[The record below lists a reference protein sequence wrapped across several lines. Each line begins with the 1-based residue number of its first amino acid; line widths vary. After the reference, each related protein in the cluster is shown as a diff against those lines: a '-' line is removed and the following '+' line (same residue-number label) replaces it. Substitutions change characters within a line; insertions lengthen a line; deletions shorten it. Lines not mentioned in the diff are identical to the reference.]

1 MGSQR
6 LRTLSAGRILLS
18 RLMPPSISDGDLA
31 AAQAG
36 DLAALDRL
44 ITTYRQGVYRYGLH
58 VCRTTEDAE
67 DAVQETLWAATRAIR
82 TFRGTASSIA
92 SWLFTIVRREC
103 LRLIEGRRR
112 APAPLDGGEDVLAA
126 GVIDPEDAVALR
138 QRVEL
143 LAGALS
149 DLDPLHREV
158 ILLRDIRE
166 LSAPEAAAEL
176 GISIDALKSR
186 LHRARV
192 NLRDHVARRAER

>member
-1 MGSQR
+1 MDR
-6 LRTLSAGRILLS
+6 PMPNPDDLLS
-18 RLMPPSISDGDLA
+18 

-36 DLAALDRL
+36 DVTALNRL
-44 ITTYRQGVYRYGLH
+44 VADNRQGVYRYGLH

-103 LRLIEGRRR
+103 LRLLERHRRS
-112 APAPLDGGEDVLAA
+112 PALDDADGIVAEV
-126 GVIDPEDAVALR
+126 VDPSDAVALHR
-138 QRVEL
+138 RIDL
-143 LAGALS
+143 LAASLA

-158 ILLRDIRE
+158 ILLRDIQE
-166 LSAPEAAAEL
+166 LSAPEAAQQL

-192 NLRDHVARRAER
+192 NLRDHVLRRAGEL

>member
-1 MGSQR
+1 MDR
-6 LRTLSAGRILLS
+6 SASDLLS
-18 RLMPPSISDGDLA
+18 

-36 DLAALDRL
+36 DPAALNRL
-44 ITTYRQGVYRYGLH
+44 VADHRQGVYRYGLH

-82 TFRGTASSIA
+82 TFRGTASSIT

-103 LRLIEGRRR
+103 LRLLERHRRS
-112 APAPLDGGEDVLAA
+112 PATAA
-126 GVIDPEDAVALR
+126 ADEVIAEVVDPSDAVALR
-138 QRVEL
+138 RRVDL
-143 LAGALS
+143 LASALA

-158 ILLRDIRE
+158 ILLRDIQE
-166 LSAPEAAAEL
+166 LSAPEAAQKL

-192 NLRDHVARRAER
+192 NLREHLVRRAGQA

>member
-1 MGSQR
+1 MARS
-6 LRTLSAGRILLS
+6 LA
-18 RLMPPSISDGDLA
+18 DADLT

-44 ITTYRQGVYRYGLH
+44 IGAHRQGVYRYGLH

-67 DAVQETLWAATRAIR
+67 DAVQETLWAATRALR

-103 LRLIEGRRR
+103 LRL
-112 APAPLDGGEDVLAA
+112 LDGHRKSPQAPPSELLVDEV
-126 GVIDPEDAVALR
+126 VDPEDAIALR
-138 QRVEL
+138 QRIEL
-143 LAGALS
+143 LAGALA

-158 ILLRDIRE
+158 VLVRDIQE
-166 LSAPEAAAEL
+166 LSAPEAAERL

-192 NLRDHVARRAER
+192 NLRDHVLRRAQRG

>member
-1 MGSQR
+1 MAE
-6 LRTLSAGRILLS
+6 TAPDHLLT
-18 RLMPPSISDGDLA
+18 

-36 DLAALDRL
+36 DPAALNRIVADH
-44 ITTYRQGVYRYGLH
+44 RQGVYRYGLH

-67 DAVQETLWAATRAIR
+67 DAVQETLWTATRAIR

-103 LRLIEGRRR
+103 LRLLERHKR
-112 APAPLDGGEDVLAA
+112 APVSLDDDDRDVMAEVVDPGDALALKRR
-126 GVIDPEDAVALR
+126 ID
-138 QRVEL
+138 L
-143 LAGALS
+143 LAGALA

-158 ILLRDIRE
+158 ILLRDIQE
-166 LSAPEAAAEL
+166 LSAPEAATQL

-192 NLRDHVARRAER
+192 NLREHVLRRSEAPGR

>member
-1 MGSQR
+1 M
-6 LRTLSAGRILLS
+6 A
-18 RLMPPSISDGDLA
+18 PSLADADLT

-44 ITTYRQGVYRYGLH
+44 ITAHRQGVYRYGLH

-67 DAVQETLWAATRAIR
+67 DAVQETLWAAARALR

-103 LRLIEGRRR
+103 LRLLERHRK
-112 APAPLDGGEDVLAA
+112 APHVPEPEDLLSEV
-126 GVIDPEDAVALR
+126 VDPEDVIALR
-138 QRVEL
+138 RRIEL
-143 LAGALS
+143 LASALA

-158 ILLRDIRE
+158 VLLRDIQE
-166 LSAPEAAAEL
+166 LTAPEAAERL

-192 NLRDHVARRAER
+192 NLRDHFLRRMRHG